1 MDKNHKVAVVTGA
14 GRGIGAATAIRLAKD
29 GYDVCVNYVSNKVAA
44 DNVVQQAR
52 SHNVNAIS
60 VKADIASEE
69 DVRYLFKE
77 VDSQLGTLSALV
89 NNAGII
95 FPQSKLVD
103 MSADRINSVL
113 STNVTGSFLCC
124 QQAIKRMSID
134 HGGAGGVIV
143 NVSSAA
149 ARIGSPG
156 EYIDYAASKGAIDSL
171 TLGLASEVAAEGIRV
186 NCVRPG
192 FIYTNMHASSG
203 EPGRVDRLKNTLPL
217 NRGGQPDE
225 VAAAIAWLI
234 SDEASYT
241 CGTFI
246 DLAGGR

>member
-1 MDKNHKVAVVTGA
+1 LDKNHKVAVVTGA

-52 SHNVNAIS
+52 SHNVTPIS

-171 TLGLASEVAAEGIRV
+171 TLGLASEVAAEG
-186 NCVRPG
+186 
-192 FIYTNMHASSG
+192 
-203 EPGRVDRLKNTLPL
+203 
-217 NRGGQPDE
+217 
-225 VAAAIAWLI
+225 
-234 SDEASYT
+234 
-241 CGTFI
+241 
-246 DLAGGR
+246 

>member
-1 MDKNHKVAVVTGA
+1 LDNNHKVAVVTGSS
-14 GRGIGAATAIRLAKD
+14 RGIGAATAIRLAKD

-44 DNVVQQAR
+44 DEVAQQSR
-52 SHNVNAIS
+52 SHNVNAIA
-60 VKADIASEE
+60 VKADVASEDE
-69 DVRYLFKE
+69 VRHLFEE

-95 FPQSKLVD
+95 FSQSKLVD
-103 MSADRINSVL
+103 MSAERINSVL
-113 STNVTGSFLCC
+113 RTNVTGYFLCC
-124 QQAIKRMSID
+124 QQAIKRMPTK
-134 HGGAGGVIV
+134 HGVTGGAIV

-149 ARIGSPG
+149 ARTGSPR
-156 EYIDYAASKGAIDSL
+156 EYIDYAASKGAIDSM
-171 TLGLASEVAAEGIRV
+171 TLGLASEVAAEGVRV

-192 FIYTNMHASSG
+192 FIYTDMHAAAG
-203 EPGRVDRLKNTLPL
+203 EPGRVDRLKSTLPL
-217 NRGGQPDE
+217 NRGGQPEE

-241 CGTFI
+241 CGAFI

>member
-1 MDKNHKVAVVTGA
+1 
-14 GRGIGAATAIRLAKD
+14 
-29 GYDVCVNYVSNKVAA
+29 
-44 DNVVQQAR
+44 
-52 SHNVNAIS
+52 
-60 VKADIASEE
+60 
-69 DVRYLFKE
+69 
-77 VDSQLGTLSALV
+77 
-89 NNAGII
+89 
-95 FPQSKLVD
+95 

-203 EPGRVDRLKNTLPL
+203 EAGRVDRLKNTLPL